1 MCLRHSEH
9 QFACT
14 QGIGPTYTSTSS
26 SVLLSLATKTCHY
39 SLKHISPRQ
48 ADAHS
53 QWGNPMFLNCQF
65 NACKPGTGT
74 PLAYTIPT
82 SHTPNSFALTEAFI
96 RLLGCCGSVLWF
108 VANLRSKS
116 AWSISVPGA
125 LTSWASLPSY
135 DFASAMSAAL
145 IPRLAKDFRTRKSC
159 FWSGVGMMLPTECFE
174 MPQRRT

>member
-1 MCLRHSEH
+1 MHVPRALV
-9 QFACT
+9 Q
-14 QGIGPTYTSTSS
+14 PTHPPHHLYYYRWPQK
-26 SVLLSLATKTCHY
+26 LATILLNTFPHARQMRTANGEN
-39 SLKHISPRQ
+39 LKCKF
-48 ADAHS
+48 D
-53 QWGNPMFLNCQF
+53 
-65 NACKPGTGT
+65 ACKPGTGT